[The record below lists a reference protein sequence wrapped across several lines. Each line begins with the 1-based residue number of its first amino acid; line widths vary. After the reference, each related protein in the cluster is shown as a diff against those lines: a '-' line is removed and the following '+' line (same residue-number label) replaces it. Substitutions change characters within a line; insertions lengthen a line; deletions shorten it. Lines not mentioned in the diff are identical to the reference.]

1 MGVPEECDVV
11 SPLSFVIDSEDPCVG
26 TSGAKR
32 GRVLSLVDELVS
44 VSSLLVEAIEV
55 VELRELRMPWA
66 LGACFV
72 GSEQG
77 S

>member
-1 MGVPEECDVV
+1 MLPA
-11 SPLSFVIDSEDPCVG
+11 LSFVIDSEDPCVG
-26 TSGAKR
+26 TSGANR
-32 GRVLSLVDELVS
+32 RRVLSLVDELVS

-55 VELRELRMPWA
+55 VGLRELRLPWA

-72 GSEQG
+72 GLEQG

>member
-1 MGVPEECDVV
+1 MGVPEECDAV
-11 SPLSFVIDSEDPCVG
+11 SPLSLVIDSKDPSVR
-26 TSGAKR
+26 TSGAKHKQ
-32 GRVLSLVDELVS
+32 VLSLVDELVS

-55 VELRELRMPWA
+55 VELRGLRMPWA